1 MGMLVG
7 IVAAV
12 LLLVCLLFAGGGCST
27 RTSPGPPPPP
37 IVSVA
42 GMTSL
47 DRAAVRAM
55 LKRLA
60 DAPPPTKLA
69 VGAMCYVVSPA
80 PPRVDY
86 ICPKCGERTLY
97 DSSKVTAEKLH
108 DDMITALTVER
119 ELPWCRSEFQ
129 ELRKV
134 AGHAMELDESQ
145 VA

>member
-1 MGMLVG
+1 
-7 IVAAV
+7 
-12 LLLVCLLFAGGGCST
+12 
-27 RTSPGPPPPP
+27 
-37 IVSVA
+37 
-42 GMTSL
+42 MTSL

-97 DSSKVTAEKLH
+97 DSSKVATEKPY
-108 DDMITALTVER
+108 DMGIAWTVER
-119 ELPWCRSEFQ
+119 ELPQCRSEFQ

-134 AGHAMELDESQ
+134 A
-145 VA
+145 